1 MSALRGPA
9 LGLADLKYILGR
21 SGYRYF
27 VTTESCSSV
36 RLEHHTDN
44 VGVGSSNLPGTT
56 IDSPTEETRSKSC
69 GKGSI
74 PLPPTSP
81 LP

>member
-1 MSALRGPA
+1 MKGA
-9 LGLADLKYILGR
+9 LGRRAFQPDIRPFTFNLSPRFSDLLAKSILGR

-56 IDSPTEETRSKSC
+56 IMSPKE
-69 GKGSI
+69 
-74 PLPPTSP
+74 
-81 LP
+81 